1 MDILD
6 EVIAR
11 TNIVIVCD
19 QITNSIAEIELKQ
32 PNRTDLTESM
42 SRSKNKLIQSLVIF
56 DELRNELRLYKQQN
70 SNLMLNIQMRDK
82 KIEELELKAKELMD
96 LL

>member
-11 TNIVIVCD
+11 TNIVIVSD
-19 QITNSIAEIELKQ
+19 QIADSIAEIEKKQ
-32 PNRTDLTESM
+32 PSRTDLTESM
-42 SRSKNKLIQSLVIF
+42 SKSRGKLIQSLVIF
-56 DELRNELRLYKQQN
+56 DEMRNELRFYKSHT

-82 KIEELELKAKELMD
+82 KIEELELKIKEIME

>member
-19 QITNSIAEIELKQ
+19 QITNSITEIELKQ

-42 SRSKNKLIQSLVIF
+42 SKSKNKLIQSLVIF

-82 KIEELELKAKELMD
+82 KIEELELKVKEFIE

>member
-11 TNIVIVCD
+11 TNIVIVVD
-19 QITNSIAEIELKQ
+19 QIDNSIAEIALKL
-32 PNRTDLTESM
+32 PNRTDLTDSM

-56 DELRNELRLYKQQN
+56 DEIRNELRFYKSHT

-82 KIEELELKAKELMD
+82 KIEELELKIKEIME

>member
-42 SRSKNKLIQSLVIF
+42 SKSKNKLIQSLVIF